1 MGVPVVLLS
10 YIKFNWVVVNLRS
23 KQVDL
28 EVVDVCKPTLSAT
41 KAMKEKVG
49 CIHQGVREVVMHS
62 VLCFFWLQSTLVQPI
77 RKKQLR
83 HEVKE
88 RVLSGPSQN
97 MMPLFTVWQILLM
110 VRVPEGC
117 PEQVGSTGALHFKP
131 FWKKTEIEWHPT
143 CPIERLTFRLMRRQQ
158 MFVCPRKIVDYPTSS
173 FCCLNHP
180 KLILR
185 HAATPSW
192 RLPTR

>member
-1 MGVPVVLLS
+1 M
-10 YIKFNWVVVNLRS
+10 NLRS
-23 KQVDL
+23 KHVHL

-41 KAMKEKVG
+41 KAMKEKVE

-88 RVLSGPSQN
+88 RLLSGPSQDDPGG
-97 MMPLFTVWQILLM
+97 MPRASWVNRCSSLQAVLEKT
-110 VRVPEGC
+110 
-117 PEQVGSTGALHFKP
+117 
-131 FWKKTEIEWHPT
+131 TEIEWHPT
-143 CPIERLTFRLMRRQQ
+143 CPIERLTLRLMRRQQ

-185 HAATPSW
+185 HAATPS
-192 RLPTR
+192 